1 MFVCVF
7 RYIKHGIT
15 ISILF
20 FILLVY
26 GKTSRV
32 KTTNFIENEKQKLR
46 NGEEL
51 VLRNNDSFQ
60 FK

>member
-1 MFVCVF
+1 MGSLYPYYF
-7 RYIKHGIT
+7 
-15 ISILF
+15 LF
-20 FILLVY
+20 YFILLVY

-32 KTTNFIENEKQKLR
+32 KTINFTENEKRKLR
-46 NGEEL
+46 NEEEL